1 MHCKFWLRN
10 KLQENVNLNKIRLL
24 MSRALKYT
32 RLSVWLAAAFI
43 CSCLFPGYSYANLE
57 IFSPVIEPDVWELET
72 TASYTQDSDR
82 KLDDQFDQVIE
93 IEHAITPRWLAAFGA
108 GFQNGPGMDLEH
120 VSTRFENVY
129 WLTPGDSLNFDAGLY
144 FEYIHRHGR
153 DRLDTI
159 EFKVLLEKDWE
170 RFYGLVNLSLEK
182 ELGQG
187 REPGEEPEYAL
198 RLMRRLNDSNGIG
211 IEAYGEVDENNHI
224 VGPMYYHE
232 TEFFER
238 EVEIG
243 FGWLTGISDN
253 APEGTLLIQF
263 GINLESF
270 YNN

>member
-1 MHCKFWLRN
+1 MPCRLGLHD
-10 KLQENVNLNKIRLL
+10 KLQASVNLNNKRLFMFRVL
-24 MSRALKYT
+24 KHSRSIAY
-32 RLSVWLAAAFI
+32 LSATFI
-43 CSCLFPGYSYANLE
+43 CCYLFPGVSYANLE
-57 IFSPVIEPDVWELET
+57 IFSPVIEPDVWEAET

-82 KLDDQFDQVIE
+82 ELDDQFDQVIE

-108 GFQNGPGMDLEH
+108 GFQNGPGMGLEH

-129 WLTPGDSLNFDAGLY
+129 WLTPGDSLSFEAGLY

-170 RFYGLVNLSLEK
+170 RFYGLANLSLEK
-182 ELGQG
+182 ELGRG

-198 RLMRRLNDSNGIG
+198 RLMHRLNDYNGIG
-211 IEAYGEVDENNHI
+211 LEAYGEVDEKNHI
-224 VGPMYYHE
+224 LGPMYYHE

-238 EVEIG
+238 EIEIG

-263 GINLESF
+263 GINLGG
-270 YNN
+270 Y